1 MFGEVAEL
9 YDASRPS
16 YPDALI
22 DDLVAWAGAE
32 PRALEVGAGTGK
44 ATRRMAQRGV
54 AVLAIEPSA
63 EMAAIARRSTVGY
76 PGVEIV
82 ECDFERFD
90 PAGRRFPLL
99 YAAQAW
105 HWVDHATA
113 YARARAALEPG
124 GRLVAFWNRPAWG
137 ESALRDALSAV
148 YDAIVPELEADG
160 PMHPA
165 NRDDVDVNEDWD
177 GEIAAADGLADPE
190 VREYAWSLGY
200 TPRQY
205 ADLLATLSEI
215 RFLNEAPRRELL
227 VAVEAVVAEHG
238 GELTMPMRTRTCIA
252 RAV

>member
-22 DDLVAWAGAE
+22 DDLVGWAGAA

-44 ATRRMAQRGV
+44 ATRRMARRGV

-63 EMAAIARRSTVGY
+63 EMAAIARRSTGGY
-76 PGVEIV
+76 PDVEIV

-90 PAGRRFPLL
+90 PAGRRFPLI

-105 HWVDHATA
+105 HWVDHGTG

-124 GRLVAFWNRPAWG
+124 GRLVGFWNRPAWG
-137 ESALRDALSAV
+137 ESPLRDALIAA

-190 VREYAWSLGY
+190 VREYAWSLVY
-200 TPRQY
+200 TPRRY

-215 RFLNEAPRRELL
+215 RLLDETRRGRL
-227 VAVEAVVAEHG
+227 VEAVRRAIADHG
-238 GELTMPMRTRTCIA
+238 GQLTMPMRTRTCIA